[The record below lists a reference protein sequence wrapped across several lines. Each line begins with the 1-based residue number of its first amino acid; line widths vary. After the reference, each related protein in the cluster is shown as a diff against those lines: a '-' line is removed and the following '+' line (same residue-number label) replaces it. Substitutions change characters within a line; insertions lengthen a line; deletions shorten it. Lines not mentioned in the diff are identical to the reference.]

1 MVLFALGG
9 VSGLVNASYNLNLVV
24 HNTMFVPGHFHL
36 TVGTAV
42 ALTFMAVAYWLVP
55 YLTGKKLWG
64 RKAAVVQAWLWFI
77 GMAIMSRG
85 MSWAGLMGVPRR
97 TALGQAPYVL
107 PEWLTAFNWMALG
120 GAILT
125 VSGVL
130 FFTVL
135 IMTALRGQPAAEG
148 EVDVPLAE
156 PLEDE
161 AVPTYL
167 DRFRPWVIGAAVL
180 VLLAYG
186 PAVVQLV
193 SVANPVS
200 PGFRP
205 Y

>member
-1 MVLFALGG
+1 
-9 VSGLVNASYNLNLVV
+9 
-24 HNTMFVPGHFHL
+24 
-36 TVGTAV
+36 
-42 ALTFMAVAYWLVP
+42 
-55 YLTGKKLWG
+55 
-64 RKAAVVQAWLWFI
+64 
-77 GMAIMSRG
+77 MSRG